1 MAGTLGRARPELG
14 RQARA
19 ALVMDRADLT
29 HDATG
34 VRQAYPSLPCTPLS
48 TCLQA

>member
-34 VRQAYPSLPCTPLS
+34 VR
-48 TCLQA
+48 